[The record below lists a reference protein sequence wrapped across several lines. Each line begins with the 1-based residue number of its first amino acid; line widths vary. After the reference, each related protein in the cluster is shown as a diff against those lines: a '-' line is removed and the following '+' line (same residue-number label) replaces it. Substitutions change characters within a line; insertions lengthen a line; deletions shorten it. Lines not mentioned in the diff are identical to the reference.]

1 MKIAV
6 ASGKGGTGK
15 STVSVNLAYTLA
27 LKEKVV
33 LADCD
38 VEEPNLHLFFNAE
51 ETEKEVR
58 VPLPAFDMEKC
69 TLCGDC
75 ARFCNYGAL
84 IVGKE
89 KLLFLKEMCHSCGG
103 CRILCPASAVSETE
117 VTIGRILTSKPTENL
132 TLITGILNIGEIKAP
147 EVIKDVKITAE
158 KIPDSQITILD
169 SPPGTA
175 CSMVETVDSIDFSI
189 LVAESTPFGMHDIK
203 LAAEVV
209 KERNIPACIVI
220 NRSDG
225 QDGAIEKLSEE
236 MGIPILM
243 RIPFEKE
250 IARIQ
255 GNGEIL
261 SAHSEKYRREFLDLF
276 ERIKENTGGT
286 A

>member
-103 CRILCPASAVSETE
+103 CRILCPAGAVSETE
-117 VTIGRILTSKPTENL
+117 VTIGRILTSEPTENL

-236 MGIPILM
+236 MEIPILM

-250 IARIQ
+250 IAEIQ